1 MCLGV
6 PGQVKRVEGL
16 TADVDFWGVE
26 KEVRLDTVDE
36 PVDPGDY
43 ILNHVGFAIR
53 RIPESEIDETLSLYE
68 SMMAG
73 DPDDMLREDLLD
85 EVEAAASTPDPSTGS
100 PADETASVASSPSTG
115 AERADA
121 DDAEDLLEE
130 LDIDV

>member
-6 PGQVKRVEGL
+6 PGQVTQVDGL

-36 PVDPGDY
+36 PVEPGDY

-53 RIPESEIDETLSLYE
+53 RIPESEIDETLTLYE
-68 SMMAG
+68 SMMG
-73 DPDDMLREDLLD
+73 GGPDDMLREDLID
-85 EVEAAASTPDPSTGS
+85 EVEAAGSTPSASGAPPGDEGAE
-100 PADETASVASSPSTG
+100 PAD
-115 AERADA
+115 AE
-121 DDAEDLLEE
+121 DAEDLLEE

>member
-6 PGQVKRVEGL
+6 PGQVTQVDGL

-36 PVDPGDY
+36 PVEPGDY

-53 RIPESEIDETLSLYE
+53 RIPESEIDETLTLYE
-68 SMMAG
+68 SMMG
-73 DPDDMLREDLLD
+73 GGPDDMLREDLMD
-85 EVEAAASTPDPSTGS
+85 EVEAARSTSTDGETDEE
-100 PADETASVASSPSTG
+100 PADAQ
-115 AERADA
+115 
-121 DDAEDLLEE
+121 DAEDLLDE

>member
-6 PGQVKRVEGL
+6 PGQVKQVDGL

-36 PVDPGDY
+36 PVEPGDY

-53 RIPESEIDETLSLYE
+53 RIPESEIDETLTLYE
-68 SMMAG
+68 SMMGG
-73 DPDDMLREDLLD
+73 DSDDMLREDLID
-85 EVEAAASTPDPSTGS
+85 EVEAAGS
-100 PADETASVASSPSTG
+100 PTPEPASDQPDGGPGGSEPEAADSE
-115 AERADA
+115 
-121 DDAEDLLEE
+121 DAEELLEE

>member
-6 PGQVKRVEGL
+6 PGQVTQVDGL

-36 PVDPGDY
+36 PVEPGDY

-53 RIPESEIDETLSLYE
+53 RIPESEIDETLTLYE
-68 SMMAG
+68 SMMG
-73 DPDDMLREDLLD
+73 GGPDDMLREDLID
-85 EVEAAASTPDPSTGS
+85 EVEAAGSTPAESSAP
-100 PADETASVASSPSTG
+100 PADDG
-115 AERADA
+115 AEPADA
-121 DDAEDLLEE
+121 EDAEDLLEE

>member
-6 PGQVKRVEGL
+6 PGQVTQVDGL

-36 PVDPGDY
+36 PVEPGDY

-53 RIPESEIDETLSLYE
+53 RIPESEIDETLTLYE
-68 SMMAG
+68 SMMG
-73 DPDDMLREDLLD
+73 GGPDDMLREDLID
-85 EVEAAASTPDPSTGS
+85 EVEAAGSKPS
-100 PADETASVASSPSTG
+100 EPSG
-115 AERADA
+115 HPGDGDAEPADA

>member
-6 PGQVKRVEGL
+6 PGQVKRVKGL

-26 KEVRLDTVDE
+26 KEVRLDTVDQ
-36 PVDPGDY
+36 PVEPGDY

-53 RIPESEIDETLSLYE
+53 RIPESDIDETLSLYE
-68 SMMAG
+68 SMMGG
-73 DPDDMLREDLLD
+73 DPDDMLREDLID
-85 EVEAAASTPDPSTGS
+85 EVEAAASTTDAPSVEDPAIAGS
-100 PADETASVASSPSTG
+100 PSAGEEP
-115 AERADA
+115 ADA

>member
-6 PGQVKRVEGL
+6 PGQVTQVEGL

-36 PVDPGDY
+36 PVEPGDY

-68 SMMAG
+68 SMMGG
-73 DPDDMLREDLLD
+73 DPDDMLREDLVD
-85 EVEAAASTPDPSTGS
+85 EVEAAASTVETPT
-100 PADETASVASSPSTG
+100 ADGETAVSAPGTG
-115 AERADA
+115 AEPADA

>member
-6 PGQVKRVEGL
+6 PGQVTRVDGL

-36 PVDPGDY
+36 PVEPGDY

-53 RIPESEIDETLSLYE
+53 RIPESEIEETLTLYE
-68 SMMAG
+68 SMMG
-73 DPDDMLREDLLD
+73 GGPDDMLREDLVD
-85 EVEAAASTPDPSTGS
+85 EVEAAGAPSTPADVEPDEEPDEE
-100 PADETASVASSPSTG
+100 PADAQ
-115 AERADA
+115 
-121 DDAEDLLEE
+121 DAEDLLDE

>member
-6 PGQVKRVEGL
+6 PGQVTQVDGL

-36 PVDPGDY
+36 PVEPGDY

-53 RIPESEIDETLSLYE
+53 RIPESEIDETLTLYE
-68 SMMAG
+68 SMMG
-73 DPDDMLREDLLD
+73 GGPDDMLREDLID
-85 EVEAAASTPDPSTGS
+85 EVEAAGSAPSESSTPPGDDGAE
-100 PADETASVASSPSTG
+100 PAD
-115 AERADA
+115 AE
-121 DDAEDLLEE
+121 DAEDLLEE

>member
-6 PGQVKRVEGL
+6 PGQVTKVNGL

-36 PVDPGDY
+36 PVESGDY

-53 RIPESEIDETLSLYE
+53 RIPESEIDETLTLYE
-68 SMMAG
+68 SMMGG
-73 DPDDMLREDLLD
+73 DPDDMLREDLID
-85 EVEAAASTPDPSTGS
+85 EVEAAGSTAPESNDT
-100 PADETASVASSPSTG
+100 PANGD
-115 AERADA
+115 AEPANA
-121 DDAEDLLEE
+121 EDAEDLLDE